1 MTCRGCNQVFG
12 TTELLECIL
21 LHVDLATLLTS
32 AQLVHRRW
40 HELTRDSPAL
50 QRHLFFRAIPE
61 QPDKKGSAAAAAA
74 ASAAL
79 DETSSTSTRDPEV
92 NPLLKDKFPLFFY
105 EPPAKTDTYSLQALD
120 TQRGLSRS
128 YIRSRYFAHDF
139 HSQTRTFN
147 FTSFSR
153 GPGSRDWDRG
163 MPERRPA
170 MVESE
175 ARRAA
180 FLRPGAS
187 WRRMLVAQPPP
198 RLVGFFEETAAQ
210 ARSRGREEHRFSELR
225 LDDGLRMGALYD
237 AAVGWVAPYQLCGI
251 IVWKP
256 AGLDS
261 AWTVSRAME
270 VRAGAMY
277 QVMADLESRA
287 DVILR
292 LEKSGRAGEVV
303 TRHKARHE
311 MLRHARDEFSRRFIH
326 PEARG
331 KLPIYQTPS
340 MRWKRHDWM
349 GNEIVEG
356 YWGGR

>member
-1 MTCRGCNQVFG
+1 MTSSSQDKVFD

-32 AQLVHRRW
+32 AQRVRRRW
-40 HELTRDSPAL
+40 HELISDSPEL

-61 QPDKKGSAAAAAA
+61 QPDKKSSAAAAAA
-74 ASAAL
+74 L
-79 DETSSTSTRDPEV
+79 DGTSSTSTRDPEV

-105 EPPAKTDTYSLQALD
+105 EPPAKTDTYSLQTLD
-120 TQRGLSRS
+120 TERGLSRS
-128 YIRSRYFAHDF
+128 YIRSRYFVQDCD
-139 HSQTRTFN
+139 SQTRTFN
-147 FTSFSR
+147 FASFSR

-163 MPERRPA
+163 MPERRLA
-170 MVESE
+170 MAKSE

-198 RLVGFFEETAAQ
+198 RLVGFFEETATQ
-210 ARSRGREEHRFSELR
+210 ERSRGREEHRFSELR

-251 IVWKP
+251 VWRP

-261 AWTVSRAME
+261 AWTVLRGIE
-270 VRAGAMY
+270 GRAGAMY

-292 LEKSGRAGEVV
+292 LEKSGREGEVV
-303 TRHKARHE
+303 TRQKTRHE
-311 MLRHARDEFSRRFIH
+311 MLRRARDEFSRRFSH

-331 KLPIYQTPS
+331 SCPS
-340 MRWKRHDWM
+340 IRR
-349 GNEIVEG
+349 
-356 YWGGR
+356 RL